1 MRYPVTFEVKEIRGT
16 CPLHQV
22 GDRVTIFN
30 GCLEGGVIGCWL

>member
-22 GDRVTIFN
+22 GDRVTISMVAWK
-30 GCLEGGVIGCWL
+30 EKR